1 MRPILFFQAFV
12 SIVFG
17 TALVFLIHQLD
28 TKIEE
33 LASVSRLTAQSL
45 QELEQANAT
54 LTEILVTLK
63 TRAAS
68 AGPDN

>member
-1 MRPILFFQAFV
+1 MRPIMFFQAFV

-17 TALVFLIHQLD
+17 TALVFLIHQVD
-28 TKIEE
+28 TRIAE

-45 QELEQANAT
+45 QELEQANET
-54 LTEILVTLK
+54 LTEIMVTLK

-68 AGPDN
+68 SGTDN